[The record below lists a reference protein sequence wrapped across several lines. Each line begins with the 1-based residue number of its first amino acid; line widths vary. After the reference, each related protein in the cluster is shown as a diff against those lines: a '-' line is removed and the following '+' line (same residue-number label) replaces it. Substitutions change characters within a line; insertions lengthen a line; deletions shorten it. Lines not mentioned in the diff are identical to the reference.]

1 MSKNDDQQR
10 GEPRMDF
17 IADFTLKSLRL
28 KPDKWARM
36 VVFDEQ
42 RRFITEFIEK
52 GLYHRFIIWKPFMFT
67 LQ

>member
-52 GLYHRFIIWKPFMFT
+52 GWCH
-67 LQ
+67 

>member
-52 GLYHRFIIWKPFMFT
+52 GLYH
-67 LQ
+67 